1 MFKWIELT
9 RTGEKNKIWVRIDSI
24 YQIVQ
29 TVDEEGEPDGS
40 LITVRNGN
48 AYFVKELPDEIMVTI
63 HISENGKDYMI
74 SNNDIKNIFFDR
86 YPVAKNTE
94 EKEVK
99 DGEW

>member
-48 AYFVKELPDEIMVTI
+48 AFCICV
-63 HISENGKDYMI
+63 
-74 SNNDIKNIFFDR
+74 
-86 YPVAKNTE
+86 
-94 EKEVK
+94 
-99 DGEW
+99 